1 MPLPTRPV
9 PRPGRHRPITE
20 PPGSPGAGHLA
31 RLAGACLLYLLMV
44 LPEWSSGEPP
54 ATPDAPGTPS
64 AGLAVSVSDTPDAVQ
79 LRIKALGDVEPG
91 SVEIRFEE
99 RKAVVLARD
108 LEGRQIRSQPVRLPA
123 PVVEDGASAAYD
135 AEDALV
141 MTLRKQAAAQ
151 AAAPPGDPEAAAR

>member
-1 MPLPTRPV
+1 MPLPTRPT

-20 PPGSPGAGHLA
+20 PPGSPGTCHLA
-31 RLAGACLLYLLMV
+31 RLAGAWLLCLLLV

-54 ATPDAPGTPS
+54 APPDDPGTPS
-64 AGLAVSVSDTPDAVQ
+64 GALAVSVSDTLDAVHV
-79 LRIKALGDVEPG
+79 RIKALGDVEPG
-91 SVEIRFEE
+91 SVEFRFAG

-123 PVVEDGASAAYD
+123 AVVEDGASAAYD

-141 MTLRKQAAAQ
+141 MTLRKRSPAQ
-151 AAAPPGDPEAAAR
+151 AAAPLDEPGAAAR